1 VTAAGGPPAS
11 GRPRPSR
18 LVLGISG
25 ATGAIYGVRLLQA
38 LHGLGVAVDL
48 VVSTHGAQTLR
59 HELDLQPADLAPWA
73 DAVHSN
79 KDVGAAISSGSHR
92 TDGMIVAPCSVK
104 TLSGIVHSY
113 DENLLIRAADVTL
126 KERRPLVILFRE
138 TPLHLGHLR
147 LLVQAAEIGAQ
158 IFPPLPAFYQR
169 PETIDAL
176 VDDTVGRVLDQ
187 FGLDLSRA
195 RWRGMREGAVP
206 EDPAPA

>member
-1 VTAAGGPPAS
+1 MTGGG
-11 GRPRPSR
+11 GRSAPSR

-25 ATGAIYGVRLLQA
+25 ATGAVYGVRLLQA
-38 LHGLGVAVDL
+38 LHDLGVEVDL

-73 DAVHSN
+73 TAVHSN
-79 KDVGAAISSGSHR
+79 RDVGAAISSGSHR

-126 KERRPLVILFRE
+126 KERRPLVLLVRE

-169 PETIDAL
+169 PESIEAL

-187 FGLDLSRA
+187 FGLDLARA
-195 RWRGMREGAVP
+195 RWRGMREGATP
-206 EDPAPA
+206 DDPAPT

>member
-1 VTAAGGPPAS
+1 MTVAGAGRRPA
-11 GRPRPSR
+11 PAR
-18 LVLGISG
+18 LVVGISG
-25 ATGAIYGVRLLQA
+25 ATGAVYGVRLLEA
-38 LHGLGVAVDL
+38 LHGLGVQVDL

-59 HELDLQPADLAPWA
+59 HELDLRPADLARWA
-73 DAVHSN
+73 TAVHSN
-79 KDVGAAISSGSHR
+79 KDVGAAISSGSHH

-126 KERRPLVILFRE
+126 KEQRPLVLLVRE

-147 LLVQAAEIGAQ
+147 LLTQAAEIGAR

-169 PETIDAL
+169 PATIDDL

-187 FGLDLSRA
+187 FGLDLGRR
-195 RWRGMREGAVP
+195 RWRGTREGVGADDV
-206 EDPAPA
+206 